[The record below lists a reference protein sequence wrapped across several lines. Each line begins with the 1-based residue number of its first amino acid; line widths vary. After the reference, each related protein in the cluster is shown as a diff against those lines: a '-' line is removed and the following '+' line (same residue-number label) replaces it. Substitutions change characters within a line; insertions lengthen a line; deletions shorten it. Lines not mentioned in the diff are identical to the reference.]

1 MDGNK
6 KAQTKLRVISFEYLC
21 TREFLQILY
30 KFFLLHLRLHS
41 KVAYLMVIDTF
52 KTASRK
58 SIVYSVTIHT
68 RFCARKSV
76 YSLQQSVTEAIFYRL
91 SKVVRNNC
99 YSLWDTKLIMMV
111 DVLLLKACLEDTC
124 SAVAR
129 CFRFIGSCVTLTM
142 KVGQLVLFYRWRWIY
157 IKAIA

>member
-6 KAQTKLRVISFEYLC
+6 KGQTKLRVISFAYLC
-21 TREFLQILY
+21 TSVFLQIL
-30 KFFLLHLRLHS
+30 FLPLSLFSFKSCLLNG
-41 KVAYLMVIDTF
+41 YL
-52 KTASRK
+52 SRK
-58 SIVYSVTIHT
+58 LHEKVIQYSVTIHT
-68 RFCARKSV
+68 RFCSLKSV

-157 IKAIA
+157 IKAIAY